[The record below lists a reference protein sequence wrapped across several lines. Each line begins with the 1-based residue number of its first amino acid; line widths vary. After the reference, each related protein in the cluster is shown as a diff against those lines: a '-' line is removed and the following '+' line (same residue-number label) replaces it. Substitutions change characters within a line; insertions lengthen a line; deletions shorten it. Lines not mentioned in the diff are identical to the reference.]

1 MRNFLA
7 ILVDMVCDIP
17 SNYISITFFF
27 LIMLLNGSYCSLSV
41 LNAKLSK
48 DIIQGNQDLLFLN
61 RKIKQNSKEKGKL
74 VTLVSLLLMV
84 LTFQSLTV
92 L

>member
-7 ILVDMVCDIP
+7 ILLDMVCDIP
-17 SNYISITFFF
+17 SNYVSITFFF
-27 LIMLLNGSYCSLSV
+27 IMLLNGSYCSVSV

-48 DIIQGNQDLLFLN
+48 DIIRGNQDLLFLN
-61 RKIKQNSKEKGKL
+61 RKIKQTSKEKGKL

-84 LTFQSLTV
+84 LIFQSLTV